1 MRHSL
6 EARVL
11 FAVDPRVLA
20 KLAPLLRRVL
30 IVDPN
35 PHAAR
40 LLTEI
45 IKGLGAD
52 EIAVEGSEKRALQ
65 VAAEL
70 EPGIVFTERNGDNLS
85 GESLARALRRSNL
98 ACRRAPIIMVTAD
111 ATASTIL
118 GARDSGVH
126 EFLRKPFT
134 SADLLKRVEVVALK
148 PRNWIEAVGYVGPD
162 RRRFNSAE
170 YTGDRK
176 RSADKPATG
185 AAAIA
190 AAKDQAMRI
199 LAAALDQFDNDPAQ
213 AVRAIREQAATL
225 KSIAMK
231 VSDSRLAVAVGA
243 LEVTLASG
251 PPIKETLAAPIGSL
265 LAMAPPEPRMQ
276 KAG

>member
-1 MRHSL
+1 M
-6 EARVL
+6 
-11 FAVDPRVLA
+11 FAVDPRLLA
-20 KLAPLLRRVL
+20 RLAPVLRRVL

-45 IKGLGAD
+45 IKGMGAG
-52 EIAVEGSEKRALQ
+52 EIVVETNQARAMI
-65 VAAEL
+65 AAADL
-70 EPGIVFTERNGDNLS
+70 EPGIIFTERNGDKLD
-85 GESLARALRRSNL
+85 GEALARALRRSSL

-111 ATASTIL
+111 ATASTII

-134 SADLLKRVEVVALK
+134 SADLFKRVENVALK
-148 PRNWIEAVGYVGPD
+148 PRDWVEAVGYVGPD
-162 RRRFNSAE
+162 RRRFNSGE

-176 RSADKPATG
+176 RRADKPATG

-190 AAKDQAMRI
+190 AARDQAMRI
-199 LAAALDQFDNDPAQ
+199 LAAALDQFDKDPLQ

-225 KSIAMK
+225 KSLAMK

-251 PPIKETLAAPIGSL
+251 PPTKAILAAPIGSL

-276 KAG
+276 KAS

>member
-1 MRHSL
+1 M
-6 EARVL
+6 

-20 KLAPLLRRVL
+20 KLAPVLRRVL

-45 IKGLGAD
+45 VKGMGAG
-52 EIAVEGSEKRALQ
+52 EIVVEPSEPRAMK
-65 VAAEL
+65 AAADL
-70 EPGIVFTERNGDNLS
+70 EPGIVFTERNGDNLD
-85 GESLARALRRSNL
+85 GESLARALRRSSFV
-98 ACRRAPIIMVTAD
+98 CRRAPIIMVTAD
-111 ATASTIL
+111 ATAKTIL

-134 SADLLKRVEVVALK
+134 SADLLKRVENVALK
-148 PRNWIEAVGYVGPD
+148 PRDWVEAVGYVGPD
-162 RRRFNSAE
+162 RRRFNSGE
-170 YTGDRK
+170 YVGDRK
-176 RSADKPATG
+176 RKADKPANG
-185 AAAIA
+185 AAAMA

-199 LAAALDQFDNDPAQ
+199 LASALDQFHNDPMQ

-225 KSIAMK
+225 KSLAMK

-251 PPIKETLAAPIGSL
+251 PPTKETLAAPIGAL
-265 LAMAPPEPRMQ
+265 LAMAPPAEPRMQ
-276 KAG
+276 QAG

>member
-1 MRHSL
+1 
-6 EARVL
+6 L

-52 EIAVEGSEKRALQ
+52 EIAVEGSEKRAMQ

-70 EPGIVFTERNGDNLS
+70 EPGIIFTERNGDNLS
-85 GESLARALRRSNL
+85 GESLARSLRRSNF

-162 RRRFNSAE
+162 RRRFNSGE

-185 AAAIA
+185 AAAVA

-199 LAAALDQFDNDPAQ
+199 LAAALDQFDSDPAQ

>member
-1 MRHSL
+1 MTALSGG
-6 EARVL
+6 RVL

-20 KLAPLLRRVL
+20 KLAPVLRRVL

-45 IKGLGAD
+45 VKGMGAGQ
-52 EIAVEGSEKRALQ
+52 IVVEPSESRAMRT
-65 VAAEL
+65 AADM
-70 EPGIVFTERNGDNLS
+70 EPGIVFTERNGDNLD
-85 GESLARALRRSNL
+85 GESLARALRRSSF

-134 SADLLKRVEVVALK
+134 SADLLKRVENVALK
-148 PRNWIEAVGYVGPD
+148 PRDWVEAVGYIGPD
-162 RRRFNSAE
+162 RRRFNSGE
-170 YTGDRK
+170 YSGDRK
-176 RSADKPATG
+176 RKADKPANG
-185 AAAIA
+185 AAAMA

-199 LAAALDQFDNDPAQ
+199 LAAALDQFHNDPMQ

-225 KSIAMK
+225 KSLAMK
-231 VSDSRLAVAVGA
+231 ASDSRLAVAVGA

-251 PPIKETLAAPIGSL
+251 PPTKETLAAPIGSL
-265 LAMAPPEPRMQ
+265 LAMAPPEPMKR
-276 KAG
+276 AG

>member
-1 MRHSL
+1 M
-6 EARVL
+6 
-11 FAVDPRVLA
+11 FAVDSRVLA
-20 KLAPLLRRVL
+20 KLAPVLRRVL

-45 IKGLGAD
+45 VKGMGGG
-52 EIAVEGSEKRALQ
+52 EIVVEPSEPRALRT
-65 VAAEL
+65 AGDL
-70 EPGIVFTERNGDNLS
+70 EPGIIFTERNGDDLD
-85 GESLARALRRSNL
+85 GESLARALRRSSF

-134 SADLLKRVEVVALK
+134 SADLLKRVENVALK
-148 PRNWIEAVGYVGPD
+148 PRDWVEAVGYIGPD
-162 RRRFNSAE
+162 RRRFNSGE
-170 YTGDRK
+170 YSGDRK
-176 RSADKPATG
+176 RRADKPANG
-185 AAAIA
+185 AAAMA
-190 AAKDQAMRI
+190 AARDQAMRI
-199 LAAALDQFDNDPAQ
+199 LAAALDQFHSDPMQ

-225 KSIAMK
+225 KSLAMK

-251 PPIKETLAAPIGSL
+251 PPTKETLAAPIGAL
-265 LAMAPPEPRMQ
+265 LAMAPAEPRMK